1 MKGEF
6 SEPGMTIHFA
16 ANASSDLKWQLFEKV
31 RHSAG
36 FMLLYHSP
44 LAFNILSRDF
54 FASEGDCISS
64 LKAQRCSG
72 LKGQAKAACNH
83 AQIGICHA
91 TFNVPS
97 AHNS

>member
-1 MKGEF
+1 VKGEF

-54 FASEGDCISS
+54 FASEGDC
-64 LKAQRCSG
+64 Q
-72 LKGQAKAACNH
+72 QAVALVDRHVGHGCDRSAA
-83 AQIGICHA
+83 
-91 TFNVPS
+91 
-97 AHNS
+97 